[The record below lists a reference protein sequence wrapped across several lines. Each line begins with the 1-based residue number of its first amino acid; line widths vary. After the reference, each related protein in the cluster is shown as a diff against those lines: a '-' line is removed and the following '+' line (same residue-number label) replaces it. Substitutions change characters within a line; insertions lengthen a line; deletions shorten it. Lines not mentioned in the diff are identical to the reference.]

1 MNRYRPTLRLT
12 IGLAL
17 SGLILV
23 TSLLLAG
30 FSYFSTRDTL
40 LQFSKDLIDQN
51 ARVVKEQV
59 VGYLGPARSGA
70 EMTLALVRRGMVS
83 TEDFART
90 EEYFFDFLRVH
101 PSVAMLNFG
110 DTKGNFVMVKR
121 QPDGS
126 LSTKSIRV
134 EGTRVVQ
141 WKHRAPGASLEAVRE
156 TIIDPDDPYDVRTR
170 EWYKGAVA
178 AGGLVWTGVYVFH
191 SDGLPGVTAAIPH
204 LDGKNRLLGVLSVD
218 VGLVDLSA
226 FLSKNIRVGSSGEAF
241 LLDEAGQII
250 AVRDRASL
258 VVTGAD
264 GKRRLRKLAESTLAP
279 IAALAREAAVTRYLG
294 EVFTRPGTSPL
305 ILRYSVDGVD
315 WVCTLLSIEVG
326 ASRTWVAGVLARE
339 DEFLATARRANRNTL
354 LIALLLA
361 FFALVAGLVIARVIS
376 RGLQNLAEE
385 SERVR
390 RMDLEPCQGRSPF
403 REVDDVLGSFE
414 SMKVGLRAFQKYV
427 PVRLVRQLLE
437 GRQEPALGGEVRT
450 LTILFSDIKG
460 FTSISERLAPLEL
473 ARQLGDYLSVVTR
486 RIQDRQ
492 GTVDKYIGDA
502 VMAFWGAPHE
512 VPDHAFHACS
522 AILEAL
528 ADLELQT
535 AEKPFLKEFHTRI
548 GIHTASVVV
557 GNFGCE
563 DRLNYTVIGDGVN
576 LASRLEGLNK
586 VFGTQV
592 MLSEDT
598 AALVS
603 DRFVTRRLAQ
613 VAVVGRTRPVT
624 VSELIGEFS
633 SVTEARRVVVRMYE
647 EALDLYLRRDFSG
660 AMGRLEELLAMAP
673 DDAPSVWLAGRCR
686 ICLESPLPPAWNG
699 VITMEGK

>member
-1 MNRYRPTLRLT
+1 
-12 IGLAL
+12 
-17 SGLILV
+17 
-23 TSLLLAG
+23 
-30 FSYFSTRDTL
+30 
-40 LQFSKDLIDQN
+40 
-51 ARVVKEQV
+51 
-59 VGYLGPARSGA
+59 
-70 EMTLALVRRGMVS
+70 
-83 TEDFART
+83 
-90 EEYFFDFLRVH
+90 
-101 PSVAMLNFG
+101 
-110 DTKGNFVMVKR
+110 
-121 QPDGS
+121 
-126 LSTKSIRV
+126 
-134 EGTRVVQ
+134 
-141 WKHRAPGASLEAVRE
+141 
-156 TIIDPDDPYDVRTR
+156 
-170 EWYKGAVA
+170 
-178 AGGLVWTGVYVFH
+178 
-191 SDGLPGVTAAIPH
+191 
-204 LDGKNRLLGVLSVD
+204 
-218 VGLVDLSA
+218 
-226 FLSKNIRVGSSGEAF
+226 
-241 LLDEAGQII
+241 
-250 AVRDRASL
+250 
-258 VVTGAD
+258 
-264 GKRRLRKLAESTLAP
+264 
-279 IAALAREAAVTRYLG
+279 
-294 EVFTRPGTSPL
+294 
-305 ILRYSVDGVD
+305 
-315 WVCTLLSIEVG
+315 
-326 ASRTWVAGVLARE
+326 
-339 DEFLATARRANRNTL
+339 
-354 LIALLLA
+354 
-361 FFALVAGLVIARVIS
+361 
-376 RGLQNLAEE
+376 
-385 SERVR
+385 
-390 RMDLEPCQGRSPF
+390 
-403 REVDDVLGSFE
+403 VDDVLGSFE

-512 VPDHAFHACS
+512 VPDHAFHACA

-528 ADLELQT
+528 ADLERQA

-624 VSELIGEFS
+624 VSELIGEAS
-633 SVTEARRVVVRMYE
+633 SVTEERRVVVRMYE
-647 EALDLYLRRDFSG
+647 EALDLYHRRDFSG
-660 AMGRLEELLAMAP
+660 ALGRLEELLALAP
-673 DDAPSVWLAGRCR
+673 EDAPSAWLAGRCR
-686 ICLESPLPPAWNG
+686 ICLESPLPPAWTG

>member
-1 MNRYRPTLRLT
+1 MRRFRPTLRLT

-23 TSLLLAG
+23 TSLLLASI
-30 FSYFSTRDTL
+30 SYFSTRDTL

-59 VGYLGPARSGA
+59 KGYLGPARTAA
-70 EMTLALVRRGMVS
+70 ELTLALVRRGMVS
-83 TEDFART
+83 TRDFARL

-101 PSVAMLNFG
+101 PSVAMLNYG
-110 DTKGNFVMVKR
+110 DIQGNFVMVKR

-126 LSTKSIRV
+126 LSTKTIRV
-134 EGTRVVQ
+134 EGTRTVI
-141 WKHRAPGASLEAVRE
+141 WRHRNPGAKLETVRE
-156 TIIDPDDPYDVRTR
+156 TIQDPKDSYDVRTR

-178 AGGLVWTGVYVFH
+178 AAGLFWTGVYVFH
-191 SDGLPGVTAAIPH
+191 SDGLPGVTASIPH
-204 LDGKNRLLGVLSVD
+204 LNDSNELLGVLSVD
-218 VGLVDLSA
+218 IGLVDLSE

-241 LLDEAGQII
+241 LLDESGQII

-258 VVTGAD
+258 VVTGPD

-279 IAALAREAAVTRYLG
+279 IAALFRQQAVEAYLG
-294 EVFTRPGTSPL
+294 EVFSRPGVAPL

-326 ASRTWVAGVLARE
+326 PSRIWVAGVLARE
-339 DEFLATARRANRNTL
+339 DEFLASARRANRNTL
-354 LIALLLA
+354 VLALVLAFIALIS
-361 FFALVAGLVIARVIS
+361 GLIIARVIS
-376 RGLQNLAEE
+376 SGLQNLMKE
-385 SERVR
+385 SARVR
-390 RMDLEPCQGRSPF
+390 GMDLEASAGRSPF
-403 REVDDVLGSFE
+403 REVDEVLGSFE

-427 PVRLVRQLLE
+427 PIRLVRQLLE
-437 GRQEPALGGEVRT
+437 GRQEPELGGTVRT

-460 FTSISERLAPLEL
+460 FTSISERLEPLEL

-486 RIQDRQ
+486 RIQDRH

-512 VPDHAFHACS
+512 VQDHAFQACS
-522 AILEAL
+522 AILEAM
-528 ADLELQT
+528 ADLERLHP
-535 AEKPFLKEFHTRI
+535 EKPFLADFHTRI
-548 GIHTASVVV
+548 GIHTAAVVV

-598 AALVS
+598 AALVR
-603 DRFVTRRLAQ
+603 DRFVLRRLAQ
-613 VAVVGRTRPVT
+613 VAVVGRSQPVT
-624 VSELIGEFS
+624 VHELMGEA
-633 SVTEARRVVVRMYE
+633 SVVSQERQVAARSYE
-647 EALDLYLRRDFSG
+647 TALDLYFARDFAG
-660 AMGRLEELLAMAP
+660 ALARLGELLAAWP
-673 DDAPSVWLAGRCR
+673 DDAPAVWLLKRCEA
-686 ICLESPLPPAWNG
+686 CLSNPPGPGWNG
-699 VITMEGK
+699 VITMDGK